1 MPEQPTACF
10 SQTTSMGKRSAL
22 ALTTMG
28 IILVNN
34 FLRYSSMF
42 LSIDVWTVFWLWLFR
57 GFMKLSRLCLPYHVC
72 FMLDSIDGLVNV
84 GPTVLSSMHLSE
96 TSQNAVIHEMI
107 HALRNSR
114 RLVEAAV
121 IYRDLLLDLI
131 QGDDRQAHDATN
143 IYRVSCCFGIH

>member
-1 MPEQPTACF
+1 M
-10 SQTTSMGKRSAL
+10 
-22 ALTTMG
+22 
-28 IILVNN
+28 
-34 FLRYSSMF
+34 
-42 LSIDVWTVFWLWLFR
+42 
-57 GFMKLSRLCLPYHVC
+57 SRLCLPYRVR

-121 IYRDLLLDLI
+121 VYRDLLLDLI
-131 QGDDRQAHDATN
+131 QGDRQGT
-143 IYRVSCCFGIH
+143 